1 MTGRTRRR
9 QDPEPDFDR
18 ELADL
23 PDALRWREWMKRV
36 EAVLFATAAPVPRR
50 DLAKV
55 VGEGASLDA
64 LIADIQAD
72 AADRAYEVRRIGD
85 GWMMITRAAYA
96 PSIRTAAILSVDD
109 KPALR
114 EIDLAVLAGV
124 ATHQPVTRRAL
135 SEIFSRD
142 LGTETFARLRAR
154 GLIAYGPRSPTVGGA
169 RSYVTTEAFLME
181 FGFADLGEFAEL
193 ADIHD
198 ADFANLRQGD

>member
-1 MTGRTRRR
+1 MN
-9 QDPEPDFDR
+9 
-18 ELADL
+18 
-23 PDALRWREWMKRV
+23 RV

-55 VGEGASLDA
+55 VGEGTSLDA

-72 AADRAYEVRRIGD
+72 ATNRAYEVRRIGD

-96 PSIRTAAILSVDD
+96 SSIRTAAALPVDD

-124 ATHQPVTRRAL
+124 AIHQPVTRRAL
-135 SEIFSRD
+135 SELFGREF
-142 LGTETFARLRAR
+142 GTETFARLRTR
-154 GLIAYGPRSPTVGGA
+154 GLIAYGPRSPQGGGA
-169 RSYVTTEAFLME
+169 RSYVTTEAFLLE

-198 ADFANLRQGD
+198 ADVVNPKLGA

>member
-1 MTGRTRRR
+1 
-9 QDPEPDFDR
+9 
-18 ELADL
+18 
-23 PDALRWREWMKRV
+23 MKRI

-96 PSIRTAAILSVDD
+96 PSIRAAAVLPVDD
-109 KPALR
+109 RPALR

-135 SEIFSRD
+135 SEIFGREF
-142 LGTETFARLRAR
+142 GTETFARLRAR
-154 GLIAYGPRSPTVGGA
+154 GLIAYGPRSPQGGGA
-169 RSYVTTEAFLME
+169 RSYVTTEAFLAE

-193 ADIHD
+193 AEIDD
-198 ADFANLRQGD
+198 VDVANPKLVD